1 VNKENLYIVGNG
13 FDIYHGIK
21 SRFSDFKNYLLS
33 TNPSLYKLVKEYVLV
48 GENWSDLEQ
57 ALGDLDGET
66 ILDHASL
73 FLESYSADDWHD
85 RYNHDYQYE
94 IDKIVE
100 GLSANLKTR
109 FTEWVAQIYI
119 PKLVEAKGQPLS
131 INRNAKYFSFNYTS
145 TLSMIYQVP
154 KNNILFIH
162 GEAGNPNQE
171 IVLGHTWK
179 PSISQKDN
187 FADADMDPRII
198 EGNEII
204 NGYFKSTFKNVESI
218 IKANQPFFASLH
230 GVTNIYVL
238 GHSLSPVDIDYFK
251 EIIKNID
258 INRVHW
264 KISFFGNDELDRHRA
279 TIAELGVNECN
290 VVFCELKRF

>member
-1 VNKENLYIVGNG
+1 
-13 FDIYHGIK
+13 
-21 SRFSDFKNYLLS
+21 
-33 TNPSLYKLVKEYVLV
+33 
-48 GENWSDLEQ
+48 
-57 ALGDLDGET
+57 
-66 ILDHASL
+66 
-73 FLESYSADDWHD
+73 
-85 RYNHDYQYE
+85 
-94 IDKIVE
+94 
-100 GLSANLKTR
+100 
-109 FTEWVAQIYI
+109 
-119 PKLVEAKGQPLS
+119 
-131 INRNAKYFSFNYTS
+131 
-145 TLSMIYQVP
+145 MIYQVP

-238 GHSLSPVDIDYFK
+238 GHSLSPVDIDYF
-251 EIIKNID
+251 
-258 INRVHW
+258 
-264 KISFFGNDELDRHRA
+264 
-279 TIAELGVNECN
+279 N